1 MLFSWNCKGF
11 ELLQWYLIKHFVGV
25 DLESLDFEEV
35 DKEMAGDEA
44 TQTAVVAPQGNALEP
59 TEASGEEVDV

>member
-1 MLFSWNCKGF
+1 M
-11 ELLQWYLIKHFVGV
+11 QWYLIKHFVGV